1 MVGGPQAFAAFTV
14 GLIIVAYGATMT
26 VETAGNTLVKMLV
39 QPALIALLVVAF
51 GIETPLGSE
60 AILICAFLTSVV
72 PVLTEPGRWL
82 AENVLT
88 HRPATQVNRFM
99 THRAARR
106 GRPGAGGQD
115 ANQRC
120 PRRSK

>member
-1 MVGGPQAFAAFTV
+1 MGRRPKAFAAFTV

-60 AILICAFLTSVV
+60 AVLICALLTSVV
-72 PVLTEPGRWL
+72 PAMFGRRYRLYETEAPSTLLLTTL
-82 AENVLT
+82 AMIVVMPMAIALT
-88 HRPATQVNRFM
+88 
-99 THRAARR
+99 
-106 GRPGAGGQD
+106 GA
-115 ANQRC
+115 
-120 PRRSK
+120 